1 MPRYWRIV
9 SNFHTIGEVIKIVQA
24 PNWQG
29 GMRKGVLA
37 VKADARLKGKK
48 IVVASFTLQESSGE
62 AAVALWAAESPLGQA
77 QQAIQPDVNPFGEG
91 TPNTLGA
98 QRRAENQGQA
108 IQANEVPARPA
119 SPEDPETGR

>member
-1 MPRYWRIV
+1 MPRYWRV
-9 SNFHTIGEVIKIVQA
+9 LANFHTIGEVIKIVQA

-37 VKADARLKGKK
+37 IKADARLKGKK
-48 IVVASFTLQESSGE
+48 IVVASFTLQESSAE
-62 AAVALWAAESPLGQA
+62 AAIALWAAESPLGQA
-77 QQAIQPDVNPFGEG
+77 QQAIQANVNPFGEG

-98 QRRAENQGQA
+98 QRRVQA
-108 IQANEVPARPA
+108 QEQANEVPVPPA